1 MRRIVILGNSGSG
14 KSTLARKLGAKL
26 GLPVVHLDVLFY
38 EPGWQAGDSERFRQR
53 VAEALAGDAWIVDG
67 NFLSF
72 TGDLSLPQADTILW
86 IEQPRWLSLA
96 RAAWRCIDPGER
108 SRADLPDGCRD
119 GLDRETVSY
128 IWTFERAV
136 RRDIERALERLV
148 PGKPVRRLRGDREVA
163 AFLDQHKDVR
173 FD

>member
-38 EPGWQAGDSERFRQR
+38 QPGWKAGDIEPFRQR
-53 VAEALAGDAWIVDG
+53 VAEALTGEAWIVDG

-96 RAAWRCIDPGER
+96 RAAWRCVDPR
-108 SRADLPDGCRD
+108 ARRRADLPEGCRD
-119 GLDRETVSY
+119 ALNRETLTY
-128 IWTFERAV
+128 IWTFERVAS
-136 RRDIERALERLV
+136 RHIEQVLEQLV
-148 PGKPVRRLRGDREVA
+148 PGKPVRRLRGDRGVA
-163 AFLDQHKDVR
+163 ALLNQAGR
-173 FD
+173 